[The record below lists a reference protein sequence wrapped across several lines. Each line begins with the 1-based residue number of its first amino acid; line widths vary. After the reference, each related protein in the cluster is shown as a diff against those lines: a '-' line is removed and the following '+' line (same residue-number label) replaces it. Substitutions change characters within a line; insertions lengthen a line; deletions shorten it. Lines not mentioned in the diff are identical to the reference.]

1 MEQGDEPSI
10 PRWWYNSVTG
20 TCSQFLWDPNQSE
33 NVSPN
38 NFRTV
43 EHCESYCR
51 DTCRRGP
58 TQFNQHNRAL
68 ILDETPVT
76 NCNFPKCKN

>member
-1 MEQGDEPSI
+1 MIQGEEPSI
-10 PRWWYNSVTG
+10 PRWWYNSLTG
-20 TCSQFLWDPNQSE
+20 TCTQFLWDPNQSE

-51 DTCRRGP
+51 DSI
-58 TQFNQHNRAL
+58 FY
-68 ILDETPVT
+68 
-76 NCNFPKCKN
+76 

>member
-1 MEQGDEPSI
+1 MEQGEEPSI

-20 TCSQFLWDPNQSE
+20 TCVQFLWDAGQME

-38 NFRTV
+38 NFRTM

-51 DTCRRGP
+51 DSKLKK
-58 TQFNQHNRAL
+58 F
-68 ILDETPVT
+68 
-76 NCNFPKCKN
+76 